1 MDGVKIRDFMKAI
14 RKPVEMIKIFTSDY
28 KIVRVDV
35 VNDKALASDI
45 AELDAVTNL
54 GANNFEINYNSKTKT
69 LLLYSALSLDDLD
82 VLLFPGEVAIHN
94 NHYIF

>member
-1 MDGVKIRDFMKAI
+1 MDSVKIRDFMKAI

-35 VNDKALASDI
+35 VNDRALASDI
-45 AELDAVTNL
+45 SELDAVTNR
-54 GANNFEINYNSKTKT
+54 GVNNFEINYNSKTKT

-82 VLLFPGEVAIHN
+82 TLLFPGQVVIHK
-94 NHYIF
+94 